1 MSTTAQRYIDLVK
14 MSHDHSK
21 SPDIRDQADEMIER
35 LESEA
40 SMIKRDDVR
49 YIEFADCSVVTDDDY
64 DAMTAH
70 DDATDAD
77 RHVASVRAMG
87 REIDRDQRAERARY
101 QAGK

>member
-1 MSTTAQRYIDLVK
+1 MKTIAQRYIDLVA
-14 MSHDHSK
+14 MSRDRSK
-21 SPDIRDQADEMIER
+21 ADDIRDQADEMIEH

-64 DAMTAH
+64 DTMTAH
-70 DDATDAD
+70 DDAAEAD
-77 RHVASVRAMG
+77 RHIASVRAMG
-87 REIDRDQRAERARY
+87 REIHREECAERARH